1 MAREKEARQT
11 LQRKIKEGVLQDI
24 LKCNCDREN
33 ERKSDSEQKRGT
45 ESNHKWLTIFFFE
58 NSSKKSS

>member
-45 ESNHKWLTIFFFE
+45 ESNHK
-58 NSSKKSS
+58 